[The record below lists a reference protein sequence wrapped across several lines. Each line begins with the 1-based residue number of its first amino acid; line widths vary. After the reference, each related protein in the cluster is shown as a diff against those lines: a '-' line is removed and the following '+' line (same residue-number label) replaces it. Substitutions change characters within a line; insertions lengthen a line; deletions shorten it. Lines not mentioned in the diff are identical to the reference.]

1 MGIHAGNHV
10 SIEYTL
16 RLEDG
21 RIIES
26 NVGEEAFEYTQGN
39 DEIIPGLEQ
48 GLEGLDVGDVKEIRI
63 PPELAYGPV
72 LPDAFY
78 EVAKELVPPGAWAVG
93 TELVARDSSG
103 RERQVRVHEVR
114 DDTIVIDANHPL
126 AGKTLIF
133 DVRVLAVR

>member
-1 MGIHAGNHV
+1 MAIHAGSRV

-21 RIIES
+21 SIVES
-26 NVGEEAFEYTQGN
+26 NVGEDAFEYTQGN

-48 GLEGLDVGDVKEIRI
+48 GLEGLDTGDVKEIRI

-72 LPDAFY
+72 HPEAFY
-78 EVAKELVPPGAWAVG
+78 EVDKQLVPPGARVVG

-114 DDTIVIDANHPL
+114 EETIVIDANHPL

>member
-1 MGIHAGNHV
+1 MSIREGSHV

-21 RIIES
+21 SIIES
-26 NVGEEAFEYTQGN
+26 NVGEEPFEYTQGN

-48 GLEGLDVGDVKEIRI
+48 GLEGLDVGDQKEIRI

-72 LPDAFY
+72 HPEAFY
-78 EVAKELVPPGAWAVG
+78 EVDKELVPPGAWVAG

-114 DDTIVIDANHPL
+114 EETIVIDANHPL